1 MIHYSNPSNLQDQVK
16 TTTGACVINCDQ
28 PSKDTSTS
36 EPLVTS
42 GLSSDGCK
50 FDGSEPSSVP
60 INKRTIVPM
69 TKSDILSIA
78 TEVKEKIEEE
88 LQSLREELII
98 CDAQIARFKSD
109 YTQIQLWKK
118 GIFEKF
124 PKGMILSSP
133 PGHGKTVFMEAIG
146 NLIAGDDKECIQF
159 LKGTDLLAEMS
170 KEEIENKYF
179 SKAKLSYKN
188 SLEGSEDRKCFVY
201 CVDEIDSAVMKG
213 HKHDTTNEQD
223 VFRNTIQSLMDGGTK
238 LSMPNIYIIGTTNV
252 PFEKFHEALLRPGR
266 FGTHITFE
274 KVSSENI
281 EKLIKLYL
289 KAHPT
294 ITIANKDIPFV
305 CALYEGMTP
314 AEIKGQIDK
323 IATWSITEAFSMAH
337 EDGEQTVEKYAVPTS
352 AFKKMLYP
360 DWQVDENFRQQ
371 VKQLQRVQKYYPD
384 LSYASSQMKESL
396 SIITDIANRKAV
408 GMFSIILLQGKA
420 GCGKT
425 AFLHELLQRF
435 KAEDK
440 DYLVDNYS
448 VIKSVRPSDRKYRDT
463 ERNLSGTSIS
473 TLCSALDEHHCTICA
488 IDDGEWLAGSP
499 FLPCS
504 GSGVHQY
511 DPSLFIN
518 EWNHTE
524 NRNKK
529 SKVILLVTFDRKS
542 FLRKLNK
549 PLDSGSDIASE
560 FKAATGL
567 NGVIEGAIDLP
578 ETIEGA
584 DLDQLISKFTVDDN
598 RKMKKILEK
607 HKLPI
612 KQLVSLMSF
621 AKAQNETIHVDK
633 FKNLLKLNCGN
644 GSKAPDY
651 FS

>member
-1 MIHYSNPSNLQDQVK
+1 MIHYSNPSNFQDQVK
-16 TTTGACVINCDQ
+16 TTTGACDINCDQ

-36 EPLVTS
+36 EPLVAI
-42 GLSSDGCK
+42 GFSSDGSK
-50 FDGSEPSSVP
+50 LDGSEPSSVP
-60 INKRTIVPM
+60 ISKRAIAPM
-69 TKSDILSIA
+69 TKSDILSTA
-78 TEVKEKIEEE
+78 TKVKEKINED
-88 LQSLREELII
+88 LQSLSEELII
-98 CDAQIARFKSD
+98 CDNQIARFKSD
-109 YTQIQLWKK
+109 YTQIRLWQS
-118 GIFEKF
+118 GLFEKF

-133 PGHGKTVFMEAIG
+133 PGHGKTVFMQAIG
-146 NLIAGDDKECIQF
+146 NMIVGDDKECVQF
-159 LKGTDLLAEMS
+159 LKGTDLLVEMPE
-170 KEEIENKYF
+170 EEILDKYL
-179 SKAKLSYKN
+179 SEAKLSYKN
-188 SLEGSEDRKCFVY
+188 SLEGSEHRKCFVY
-201 CVDEIDSAVMKG
+201 CIDEIDSAFMKG
-213 HKHDTTNEQD
+213 SKHDTTPQQD
-223 VFRNTIQSLMDGGTK
+223 ACRNTIQSLMDGGTE
-238 LSMPNIYIIGTTNV
+238 LSLPNIYLIGTTNE
-252 PFEKFHEALLRPGR
+252 PIKKFHEALLRPGR
-266 FGTHITFE
+266 FATHISFE

-281 EKLIKLYL
+281 EKLIKFYL

-294 ITIANKDIPFV
+294 ITISNKDIPFV

-323 IATWSITEAFSMAH
+323 VATWSITEAFSIAH
-337 EDGEQTVEKYAVPTS
+337 EDGEQTVEKYTVPFA
-352 AFKKMLYP
+352 AFKKMLFP
-360 DWQVDENFRQQ
+360 DWQIDENFSQQ
-371 VKQLQRVQKYYPD
+371 VKQLQRVHPYYQD

-396 SIITDIANRKAV
+396 SLITDIANRKAV
-408 GMFSIILLQGKA
+408 GMFSIILLQGKT

-463 ERNLSGTSIS
+463 ERNLSATSIS

-488 IDDGEWLAGSP
+488 IDDGEWLAGP
-499 FLPCS
+499 HFLPCS
-504 GSGVHQY
+504 GTGIHQY

-542 FLRKLNK
+542 FLRKLDK

-567 NGVIEGAIDLP
+567 NGVIEGAINLP

-584 DLDQLISKFTVDDN
+584 DIDQLINKFTVDDS
-598 RKMKKILEK
+598 RKMTKILKK
-607 HKLPI
+607 HNLPI
-612 KQLVSLMSF
+612 KQLISLMSF
-621 AKAQNETIHVDK
+621 AKDQNETIYVDK

-651 FS
+651 FI